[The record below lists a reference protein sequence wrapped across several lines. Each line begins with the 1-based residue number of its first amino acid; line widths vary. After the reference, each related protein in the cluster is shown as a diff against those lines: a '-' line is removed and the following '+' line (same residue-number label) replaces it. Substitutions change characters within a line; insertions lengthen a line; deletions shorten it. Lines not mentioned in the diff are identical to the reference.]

1 MSNEKLI
8 QVKLALAAK
17 YEHRAKLTGS
27 KPRRVT
33 LMHSARSYRLPA
45 ADLAKR
51 SK

>member
-8 QVKLALAAK
+8 QVKLTIAAK
-17 YEHRAKLTGS
+17 YEHRAKLSGS
-27 KPRRVT
+27 KPRRAT
-33 LMHSARSYRLPA
+33 LMRHANAYRLQA